1 MRLPRQVDKALDTGL
16 ERIREQMQVPAG
28 FPPEVA
34 LAAVEAARRRPDGAH
49 VDRTDRPFL
58 TLDPA
63 ASTDLD
69 QAFAVERSG
78 RDIVLHYAIADV
90 GFFVRPGDPLDEEA
104 WRRGL
109 TLYLPDQRARLY
121 PAALSEGAAS
131 LLPDAPRPAVVLSV
145 RIDDEGAA
153 RLDGV
158 ERAVVL
164 SRAKLG
170 YETVRPE
177 DLPPEVGELAR
188 RVVAAES
195 RRNAPRVEFPEQ
207 LLERVDG
214 HWRLRFVSRLD
225 SEDDNAA
232 MSLAANLAVA
242 DALYAASTG
251 LFRVMGEPD
260 DRALRRLRHSAR
272 AFGLDWPAGQSL
284 GEFQRRLPDG
294 DPRSAAFLIAVRRAS
309 GGASYEPYRSDTR
322 PWHSAMAASYA
333 HATAPLR
340 RLADRYV
347 LEAALA
353 VAAGRA
359 VPDDIA
365 AAFAALP
372 DVMARSE
379 VRAGQVDAA
388 VLDLAEAVLLAGRVG
403 ELFDAV
409 VVDEDA
415 RGPLIQ
421 LTEPAVLARVEAHR
435 VDPGDDVR
443 VRLTDVDVDARRVR
457 FHRVG

>member
-1 MRLPRQVDKALDTGL
+1 MRLPRHVDRALDAGL
-16 ERIREQMQVPAG
+16 ERVREQLHVPAG
-28 FPPEVA
+28 FPPDVA
-34 LAAVEAARRRPDGAH
+34 LAAVEAARRRPGGEH
-49 VDRTDRPFL
+49 VDRTDRPFV

-69 QAFAVERSG
+69 QAFALELAGGDV
-78 RDIVLHYAIADV
+78 ILHYAIADV

-109 TLYLPDQRARLY
+109 TLYLPDERARLY

-131 LLPDAPRPAVVLSV
+131 LLPDGPRPAVVLTV
-145 RIDDEGAA
+145 RIDDAGDA

-158 ERAVVL
+158 ERALVL

-177 DLPPEVGELAR
+177 DLPPEFVELSR
-188 RVVAAES
+188 RIAAAEN

-207 LLERVDG
+207 VLERVDG
-214 HWRLRFVSRLD
+214 HWELRFETRLD

-242 DALYAASTG
+242 DALFAAATG
-251 LFRVMGEPD
+251 LFRVMADPD
-260 DRALRRLRHSAR
+260 ERALRRLRHSAQ
-272 AFGLDWPAGQSL
+272 AFGLEWPAEQPL
-284 GEFQRRLPDG
+284 GEFQRRLPKG
-294 DPRSAAFLIAVRRAS
+294 DPRTAAFLIAVRRAS
-309 GGASYEPYRSDTR
+309 GGASYEPYRPGTR
-322 PWHSAMAASYA
+322 PWHSAMAATYA

-359 VPDDIA
+359 VPDDVA
-365 AAFAALP
+365 AAFARLP
-372 DVMARSE
+372 EVMERSE
-379 VRAGQVDAA
+379 SRAGQVEAA
-388 VLDLAEAVLLAGRVG
+388 VLDLAEAVLLDSRVG
-403 ELFDAV
+403 DMFDAV
-409 VVDEDA
+409 VVDEDY
-415 RGPLIQ
+415 RGPVIQ
-421 LTEPAVLARVEAHR
+421 LTDPAVLARVEAHR
-435 VDPGDDVR
+435 VDPGGTLR
-443 VRLTDVDVDARRVR
+443 VRLTSVDVDARRVQ
-457 FHRVG
+457 FERVG

>member
-1 MRLPRQVDKALDTGL
+1 VLDTGL
-16 ERIREQMQVPAG
+16 ERVREQLQVPAG

-34 LAAVEAARRRPDGAH
+34 LAAVEAAKRRPGGGH

-63 ASTDLD
+63 TSTDLD
-69 QAFAVERSG
+69 QAFALERAG
-78 RDIVLHYAIADV
+78 GDVVLHYAIADV

-104 WRRGL
+104 WRRGM
-109 TLYLPDQRARLY
+109 TLYLPDERARLY

-131 LLPDAPRPAVVLSV
+131 LLPDGPRPAVVLTV
-145 RIDDEGAA
+145 HIDADGEA

-158 ERAVVL
+158 ERALVR
-164 SRAKLG
+164 SGAKLG

-177 DLPPEVGELAR
+177 DLPAEFAELAR
-188 RVVAAES
+188 RIVAAEN
-195 RRNAPRVEFPEQ
+195 RRDAPRVEFPEQ
-207 LLERVDG
+207 VFERVDG
-214 HWRLRFVSRLD
+214 HWELRFASRLD

-242 DALYAASTG
+242 DALFAASTG
-251 LFRVMGEPD
+251 LFRVMGDPD
-260 DRALRRLRHSAR
+260 ERALRRLRHSAQ
-272 AFGLDWPAGQSL
+272 AFGLDWPAGQTL
-284 GEFQRRLPDG
+284 GDFQRSLPKD
-294 DPRSAAFLIAVRRAS
+294 DPRTAAFLIAVRRAS
-309 GGASYEPYRSDTR
+309 GGASYEPYRPGTR
-322 PWHSAMAASYA
+322 PWHSAMAATYA

-353 VAAGRA
+353 VAGGRA
-359 VPDDIA
+359 VPDDVT
-365 AAFAALP
+365 AAFDRLP
-372 DVMARSE
+372 AVMERSE
-379 VRAGQVDAA
+379 SREGQVEAA

-409 VVDEDA
+409 VVDEDN

-421 LTEPAVLARVEAHR
+421 LTDPAVLARVQARR
-435 VDPGDDVR
+435 VDPGDALR
-443 VRLTDVDVDARRVR
+443 VRLTAVDVDARRVE
-457 FHRVG
+457 FERVG

>member
-1 MRLPRQVDKALDTGL
+1 MRLPRHVDRALDAGL
-16 ERIREQMQVPAG
+16 ERVREQLHVPAG
-28 FPPEVA
+28 FPPDVA
-34 LAAVEAARRRPDGAH
+34 LAAVEAARRRPGGEH
-49 VDRTDRPFL
+49 VDRTDRPFV

-69 QAFAVERSG
+69 QAFALELAGGDV
-78 RDIVLHYAIADV
+78 ILHYAIADV

-109 TLYLPDQRARLY
+109 TLYLPDERARLY

-131 LLPDAPRPAVVLSV
+131 LLPDGPRPAVVLTV
-145 RIDDEGAA
+145 RIDDAGDA

-158 ERAVVL
+158 ERALVL

-177 DLPPEVGELAR
+177 DLPPEFGELSR
-188 RVVAAES
+188 RIAAAEN

-207 LLERVDG
+207 VLERVDG
-214 HWRLRFVSRLD
+214 HWELRFETRLD

-242 DALYAASTG
+242 DALFAAATG
-251 LFRVMGEPD
+251 LFRVMADPD
-260 DRALRRLRHSAR
+260 ERALRRLRHSAQ
-272 AFGLDWPAGQSL
+272 AFGLEWPAEQPL
-284 GEFQRRLPDG
+284 GEFQRRLPKG
-294 DPRSAAFLIAVRRAS
+294 DPRTAAFLIAVRRAS
-309 GGASYEPYRSDTR
+309 GGASYEPYRPGTR
-322 PWHSAMAASYA
+322 PWHSAMAATYA

-359 VPDDIA
+359 VPDDVA
-365 AAFAALP
+365 AAFARLP
-372 DVMARSE
+372 EVMERSE
-379 VRAGQVDAA
+379 SRAGQVEAA
-388 VLDLAEAVLLAGRVG
+388 VLDLAEAVLLDSRVG
-403 ELFDAV
+403 DLFDAV
-409 VVDEDA
+409 VVDEDS

-421 LTEPAVLARVEAHR
+421 LTDPAVLARVEAHH
-435 VDPGDDVR
+435 VDPGDTIR
-443 VRLTDVDVDARRVR
+443 VRLASVDVDARRVQ
-457 FHRVG
+457 FERVG

>member
-1 MRLPRQVDKALDTGL
+1 MRLPRHVDRALDAGL
-16 ERIREQMQVPAG
+16 ERVREQLHVPAG
-28 FPPEVA
+28 FPPDVA
-34 LAAVEAARRRPDGAH
+34 LAAVEAARRRPGGEH
-49 VDRTDRPFL
+49 VDRTDRPFV

-69 QAFAVERSG
+69 QAFALELAGGDV
-78 RDIVLHYAIADV
+78 ILHYAIADV

-109 TLYLPDQRARLY
+109 TLYLPDERARLY

-131 LLPDAPRPAVVLSV
+131 LLPDGPRPAVVLTV
-145 RIDDEGAA
+145 RIDDAGDA

-158 ERAVVL
+158 ERALVL

-177 DLPPEVGELAR
+177 DLPPEFVELSR
-188 RVVAAES
+188 RIAAAEN

-207 LLERVDG
+207 VLERVDG
-214 HWRLRFVSRLD
+214 HWELRFETRLD

-242 DALYAASTG
+242 DALFAAATG
-251 LFRVMGEPD
+251 LFRVMADPD
-260 DRALRRLRHSAR
+260 ERALRRLRHSAQ
-272 AFGLDWPAGQSL
+272 AFGLEWPAEQPL
-284 GEFQRRLPDG
+284 GDLQRRLPKG
-294 DPRSAAFLIAVRRAS
+294 DPRTAAFLIAVRRAS
-309 GGASYEPYRSDTR
+309 GGASYEPYRPGTR
-322 PWHSAMAASYA
+322 PWHSAMAATYA

-359 VPDDIA
+359 VPDDVA
-365 AAFAALP
+365 AAFARLP
-372 DVMARSE
+372 EVMERSE
-379 VRAGQVDAA
+379 SRAGQVEAA
-388 VLDLAEAVLLAGRVG
+388 VLDLAEAVLLDSRVG
-403 ELFDAV
+403 DMFDAV
-409 VVDEDA
+409 VVDEDS
-415 RGPLIQ
+415 RGPVIQ
-421 LTEPAVLARVEAHR
+421 LTDPAVLARVEAHR
-435 VDPGDDVR
+435 VDPGDTLR
-443 VRLTDVDVDARRVR
+443 VCLTSVDVDARRVQ
-457 FHRVG
+457 FERVG

>member
-1 MRLPRQVDKALDTGL
+1 MRVPRHVDRALDAGL
-16 ERIREQMQVPAG
+16 ERVREQLHVPAG
-28 FPPEVA
+28 FPPDVA
-34 LAAVEAARRRPDGAH
+34 LAAVEAARRRPGGEH
-49 VDRTDRPFL
+49 VDRTDRPFV

-69 QAFAVERSG
+69 QAFALERAG
-78 RDIVLHYAIADV
+78 GDVILHYAIADV
-90 GFFVRPGDPLDEEA
+90 RFFVRPGDPLDEEA
-104 WRRGL
+104 WRRGM
-109 TLYLPDQRARLY
+109 TLYLPDERARLY

-131 LLPDAPRPAVVLSV
+131 LLPDGPRPAVVLTV
-145 RIDDEGAA
+145 RVDESGNA

-158 ERAVVL
+158 ERALVR

-177 DLPPEVGELAR
+177 DLAPEFGELSHR
-188 RVVAAES
+188 IVAAET

-207 LLERVDG
+207 VLERVDG
-214 HWRLRFVSRLD
+214 RWELRFATRLD

-242 DALYAASTG
+242 DALFAAATG

-260 DRALRRLRHSAR
+260 ERALRRLRHSAR
-272 AFGLDWPAGQSL
+272 AFGLDWPAEQPL
-284 GEFQRRLPDG
+284 GEFQRRLPKR
-294 DPRSAAFLIAVRRAS
+294 DPRTAAFLIAVRRAS
-309 GGASYEPYRSDTR
+309 GGASYEPYRPGTR
-322 PWHSAMAASYA
+322 PWHSAVAATYA

-359 VPDDIA
+359 VPGDVD
-365 AAFAALP
+365 AAFTRLP
-372 DVMARSE
+372 DVMERSE
-379 VRAGQVDAA
+379 SRAGQVEAA

-403 ELFDAV
+403 DLFDAV
-409 VVDEDA
+409 IVDEDS

-421 LTEPAVLARVEAHR
+421 LTDPAVLARVEAHR
-435 VDPGDDVR
+435 VDPGDSIR
-443 VRLTDVDVDARRVR
+443 VRLTGVDVDSRRVQ
-457 FHRVG
+457 FERVG